1 MGRIATGRDPVLIK
15 VPYTGKA
22 TAQIDGSLAI
32 LGATADTDLGLAI
45 PATGPFV
52 NAIGWLRGAHAVAGD
67 STVTGTIWTF
77 REIELVDYDKLNEAE
92 YDQSTTSQVSVAST
106 STTTVTIT
114 SLEDNIDTSWLYAVS
129 GTGAGKLAFLTASAS
144 GSATSKTSTG
154 WDSTTKV
161 IKIHRFGGL
170 LLDMLTGA
178 TLAPKIKSAAA
189 APSGTVVVLETYFED
204 ASHGRQQLNPT
215 IHDNLTLVNPRFFA
229 KFVIKGGVGR

>member
-1 MGRIATGRDPVLIK
+1 MGRISTGRDPVMVR

-22 TAQIDGSLAI
+22 TAQVLGSLAI

-52 NAIGWLRGAHAVAGD
+52 NAIGWLRGATATANDSVVAG
-67 STVTGTIWTF
+67 TTWTF
-77 REIELVDYDKLNEAE
+77 VDVELIDYDKLSEAE
-92 YDQSTTSQVSVAST
+92 YDQSTSSQVAVAST

-114 SLEDNIDTSWLYAVS
+114 SLEDNIDTSWLYAVA

-144 GSATSKTSTG
+144 GSATSKTATG

-170 LLDMLTGA
+170 LLDMLTG
-178 TLAPKIKSAAA
+178 TKGHLIKSVAA
-189 APSGTVVVLETYFED
+189 APTGAVVIVETYFED
-204 ASHGRQQLNPT
+204 ASHARQQLNPT

-229 KFVIKGGVGR
+229 RFLVKGGIGR

>member
-1 MGRIATGRDPVLIK
+1 MGRVATGGNPTRII
-15 VPYTGKA
+15 VPFTGKG
-22 TAQIDGSLAI
+22 TSQPNGTLVI

-52 NAIGWLRGAHAVAGD
+52 NAVGWLRGQHLTANDSVVAG
-67 STVTGTIWTF
+67 TTWTMV
-77 REIELVDYDKLNEAE
+77 EIELTGYDKLSEAE
-92 YDQSTTSQVSVAST
+92 YDQSTTSLVSVAS
-106 STTTVTIT
+106 SSGTTVTIT

-144 GSATSKTSTG
+144 GSCTTKTATG

-161 IKIHRFGGL
+161 IKIHRFGAL

-189 APSGTVVVLETYFED
+189 APTGTVVVLETYFED

-215 IHDNLTLVNPRFFA
+215 LHDNLTLTNARFFA
-229 KFVIKGGVGR
+229 KFLIKGAVGF

>member
-15 VPYTGKA
+15 VPFSGKA
-22 TAQIDGSLAI
+22 TAQPIGTMAI

-52 NAIGWLRGAHAVAGD
+52 NALGWLRGASAVADD
-67 STVTGTIWTF
+67 STVTGTIWSF
-77 REIELVDYDKLNEAE
+77 KEIELIDYDKLSEAE
-92 YDQSTTSQVSVAST
+92 YDQSTSSQIAVAST

-114 SLEDNIDTSWLYAVS
+114 SLEDNIDTSWLYAVA

-144 GSATSKTSTG
+144 GSATSKTATA

-170 LLDMLTGA
+170 LLDLLTS
-178 TLAPKIKSAAA
+178 TLAPKIKTAAA
-189 APSGTVVVLETYFED
+189 APTGTVVILETYFED

-215 IHDNLTLVNPRFFA
+215 IHDNLTLTNPRFFA
-229 KFVIKGGVGR
+229 KFIVKGGVGR